1 MGSACTFLDNHDTAR
16 GGGQG
21 GGDGGFGN
29 DYAVMLGYAY
39 ILTHPAFPW
48 VFLPHLDGN
57 NGADIK
63 KLIKIRNT
71 VQVSPSDVPY
81 IDSASHGVY
90 SAYIGTS
97 AKCKGKLAV
106 KVGPDDWS
114 PCGSGWRVV

>member
-48 VFLPHLDGN
+48 VFLPHFDGN
-57 NGADIK
+57 NAADIK
-63 KLIKIRNT
+63 KLISIRNKANI
-71 VQVSPSDVPY
+71 SPEDAPY
-81 IDSASHGVY
+81 IDTAAKGVY
-90 SAYIGTS
+90 AAFVGTKS
-97 AKCKGKLAV
+97 KCSGKLAM
-106 KVGPDDWS
+106 KVGPDAW
-114 PCGSGWRVV
+114 